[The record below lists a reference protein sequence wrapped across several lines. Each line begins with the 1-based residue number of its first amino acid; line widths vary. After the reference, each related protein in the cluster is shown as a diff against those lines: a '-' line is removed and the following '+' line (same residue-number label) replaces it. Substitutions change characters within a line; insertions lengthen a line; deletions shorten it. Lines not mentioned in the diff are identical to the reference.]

1 MANEQLNQLIK
12 MVNQIANNNS
22 HQTQAESV
30 DLILNH
36 LKKFWALSMKKQ
48 IIEYAKQDENELTPL
63 AQKAVLALATVYT

>member
-22 HQTQAESV
+22 HQTETESV

-48 IIEYAKQDENELTPL
+48 IIEYAKQDGEDLVPLAKVAVRELT
-63 AQKAVLALATVYT
+63 KAYC

>member
-1 MANEQLNQLIK
+1 MANEQLNQLVK

-22 HQTQAESV
+22 HQTEEESV

-63 AQKAVLALATVYT
+63 AQKAVLELAVVYG

>member
-22 HQTQAESV
+22 HQTEEESV

-48 IIEYAKQDENELTPL
+48 IIDYAKQENTDLVPL
-63 AQKAVLALATVYT
+63 AKIAVNKLTEEYQ

>member
-22 HQTQAESV
+22 HQTEVESV

-48 IIEYAKQDENELTPL
+48 IIDYAKQDGVDLVPLAKIAVAELT
-63 AQKAVLALATVYT
+63 KEYC

>member
-1 MANEQLNQLIK
+1 MANEQLNQLVK

-22 HQTQAESV
+22 HQTEAESV

-48 IIEYAKQDENELTPL
+48 IIEYAKQDGENLVPL
-63 AQKAVLALATVYT
+63 AKLSIDELAKAY